1 MSIQEE
7 SRVTKSGGKGGRL
20 KSGSSGRNRKEK
32 QGGDEGESDSSSG
45 EKVSFAGER
54 NLSSR
59 NKSNSSTSVKKLK
72 KRRGIPV
79 APPKLPSSDSVLL
92 PPSLFL
98 TSGLRNKQGSA
109 NHSSDSGTFLL
120 FLFHSFFI
128 FFHSFSFFSSLLPLN
143 SSFTDT
149 FNKQLIFLVTHSSL
163 VNRSRG

>member
-7 SRVTKSGGKGGRL
+7 SRIAKSGGKGGRL
-20 KSGSSGRNRKEK
+20 KSSSSGRNRKDGSGK

-59 NKSNSSTSVKKLK
+59 NKAGSNSSTSVKKLK

-79 APPKLPSSDSVLL
+79 APPKLPSSDSVVL

-98 TSGLRNKQGSA
+98 TSGLRNKQSSA
-109 NHSSDSGTFLL
+109 NHSSDSGTHLPSLSL
-120 FLFHSFFI
+120 FRVL
-128 FFHSFSFFSSLLPLN
+128 
-143 SSFTDT
+143 
-149 FNKQLIFLVTHSSL
+149 
-163 VNRSRG
+163 